1 MREGLI
7 RRAVPLR
14 RAVRA
19 GVRASLWLVLALAA
33 IGGGEWALTG
43 FLRTTDGELPQGLI
57 AAEAR
62 IEEPPSYATLS
73 LQGRIAASPYPPQVL
88 SPVTAHGFPDWL
100 TTHPGSGTD
109 LRGIETDAD
118 KGGNP
123 LTASAVGPAIAIV
136 IDDLGADVAAT
147 RRAVRLPSAVTLSFL
162 PYPDATAMLAREGES
177 RGHQILVHVPMEP
190 EGRDDPGPNAL
201 YPELSRAEIVHR
213 LAWDLDRVPGFS
225 GINNHM
231 GSRFTVDRTA
241 LLPVVEMLADRHVF
255 FLDSRT
261 TPQSVVVTLARQFG
275 VASASRD
282 VFLDDDDSAGAVAA
296 QLALT
301 ERIAQHSGTAI
312 AIGHPHAATLAA
324 LEAWTAQLKGFALV
338 PVSAAIR
345 RKTEQQ
351 TLASLRD

>member
-7 RRAVPLR
+7 RRPLH
-14 RAVRA
+14 RAMLA
-19 GVRASLWLVLALAA
+19 GARTSFRLLLALTAL
-33 IGGGEWALTG
+33 GGGEWALTG
-43 FLRTTDGELPQGLI
+43 FLRTAGEAPQGLI

-62 IEEPPSYATLS
+62 SEEPPSYATLS
-73 LQGRIAASPYPPQVL
+73 LRGRIAGSPYPPQVL

-100 TTHPGSGTD
+100 SPHAGSGSD

-118 KGGNP
+118 AGSNP
-123 LTASAVGPAIAIV
+123 VTAAVVGPAIAIV
-136 IDDLGADVAAT
+136 IDDLGADVAGT
-147 RRAVRLPSAVTLSFL
+147 RRAIRLPSAVTLSFL
-162 PYPDATAMLAREGES
+162 PYPDATAMLAREAES
-177 RGHQILVHVPMEP
+177 RGHQVLVHVPMEP

-201 YPELSRAEIVHR
+201 YPELSRAEIAQR

-231 GSRFTVDRTA
+231 GSRFTADRAA

-282 VFLDDDDSAGAVAA
+282 VFLDDDESAGAVAA

-301 ERIAQHSGTAI
+301 ERIARHSGSAI

-324 LEAWTAQLKGFALV
+324 LEAWTVQLRGFALV

-345 RKTEQQ
+345 RKIEQQ
-351 TLASLRD
+351 TLTSLRE